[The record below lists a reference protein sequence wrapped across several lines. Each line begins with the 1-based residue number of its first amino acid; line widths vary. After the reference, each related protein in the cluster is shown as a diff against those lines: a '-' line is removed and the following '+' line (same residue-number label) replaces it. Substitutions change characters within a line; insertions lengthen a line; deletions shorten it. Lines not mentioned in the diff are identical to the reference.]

1 MQGKLISHLSTN
13 FTTSTTSSRPSDS
26 SLALTSQQSND
37 RSRSVNNES
46 VYNESVYNESTY
58 NTSVYNEPTRNA
70 SVYSE
75 STRNASVYNEST
87 YNTSVY
93 NTPVYT
99 ASVSELHN
107 PSISPSRTLS
117 SHSTSSDVT
126 PIMFIPTTT
135 IPGTHL
141 EQQQSLPNIPAHP
154 TSSGGDSTIDH
165 PHNSPRPSAPG
176 IVSPGRPITNANED
190 QYGPLPEGWES
201 GIDPLGLT
209 YYVDRHTRS
218 ITRNRPSLN
227 QAVDHHTR
235 ESEAKAAWDQ
245 RSRVMSPN
253 GESASIQPPAISQL
267 GPLPSGSEI
276 RLTSKARM
284 HNVDHD
290 AKTTTRDDPQLP
302 LSLNVE
308 TPQYLRDFRRKSTY
322 VRSQLAMHTQPG
334 NCQIKVQRNHIFED
348 SYIEILRQTPN
359 NLKKRLMIKFEGE
372 DGLEHGSLARF
383 VSGQALV
390 LDGPHTPIENSFS
403 CSHMRFSTPFTVFS
417 NIRHTES
424 HTRHTRCRSVPHPVS
439 TPSISIISSSS
450 DAFWA

>member
-201 GIDPLGLT
+201 GIDPL
-209 YYVDRHTRS
+209 
-218 ITRNRPSLN
+218 
-227 QAVDHHTR
+227 
-235 ESEAKAAWDQ
+235 
-245 RSRVMSPN
+245 
-253 GESASIQPPAISQL
+253 
-267 GPLPSGSEI
+267 
-276 RLTSKARM
+276 
-284 HNVDHD
+284 
-290 AKTTTRDDPQLP
+290 
-302 LSLNVE
+302 
-308 TPQYLRDFRRKSTY
+308 RDFRRKSTY